1 MATINP
7 TIAFR
12 EPLKVSSR
20 NVRNGIIKEIYDLFA
35 NQTLPPFAVALID
48 HLNKMG
54 SNKLDIY
61 KHMTF
66 ILEEYNVKLEIV
78 TTAMAGET
86 LTYVIPKGNV
96 LPPDELR
103 RTKFL
108 GLF

>member
-1 MATINP
+1 M
-7 TIAFR
+7 
-12 EPLKVSSR
+12 
-20 NVRNGIIKEIYDLFA
+20 YDLFS
-35 NQTLPPFAVALID
+35 NQILPPFAVALID

-66 ILEEYNVKLEIV
+66 ILEEYRVELEIV
-78 TTAMAGET
+78 TTAMTGEV

>member
-1 MATINP
+1 MPTINP
-7 TIAFR
+7 TIVFR

-20 NVRNGIIKEIYDLFA
+20 DVRNGIMKEIYNLFS
-35 NQTLPPFAVALID
+35 NQILPPFAGALID

-78 TTAMAGET
+78 TTAMTGED